1 MSTMTTSVWVKLFI
15 GENDQHP
22 AVFKIQPI
30 PADIDD
36 INDLRKKI
44 KEEMPNRLAGIDPG
58 ELDVYKPGT
67 SYPNLEREMR
77 FDPYD
82 EVPKNTTGK
91 NPLIVVAPAPVSVSF
106 GFSQESPLV

>member
-1 MSTMTTSVWVKLFI
+1 MTTSVWVKLFI
-15 GENDQHP
+15 GDDDQHP
-22 AVFKIQPI
+22 AVFKIKPI
-30 PADIDD
+30 PGDIDD

-82 EVPKNTTGK
+82 EVPQNTIGK
-91 NPLIVVAPAPVSVSF
+91 NPLIVVAPAPKQVSF
-106 GFSQESPLV
+106 FLNNQISL